1 MAIGIKGRAMSDILM
16 CLLAFM
22 VIATCARSD
31 VASGF
36 GCILTIVFAVVMVTV
51 LIVGAVLG
59 MVVG

>member
-1 MAIGIKGRAMSDILM
+1 MAIGIKGRAMSEILM

-22 VIATCARSD
+22 VCARSD
-31 VASGF
+31 VASGL

>member
-1 MAIGIKGRAMSDILM
+1 MSDILM